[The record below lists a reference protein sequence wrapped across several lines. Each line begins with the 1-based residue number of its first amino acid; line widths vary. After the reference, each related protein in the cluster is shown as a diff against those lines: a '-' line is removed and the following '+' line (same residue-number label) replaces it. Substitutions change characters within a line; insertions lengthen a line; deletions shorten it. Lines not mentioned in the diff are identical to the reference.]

1 MHDNLYK
8 YASIDIGS
16 NAVRL
21 LLCNAVEEHGVIHYK
36 KSELVRIPLRLGED
50 VFQTGKISE
59 TKANSFIKT
68 MHAFKLLIDVFDPIA
83 FRACATASLREAENG
98 EEILRKI
105 KKDSGLQIEIISGK
119 QEAELIYANHVE
131 ELLDNKQG
139 YLYIDVGGGSTEL
152 TLFDKGIVVNSQS
165 FNIGALRWIKGKVSK
180 ESWEGMKNWVKENTT
195 GHFPLTAI
203 GSGGNINKIF
213 KMLDRKDKPI
223 TFIRLK
229 EFYDELK
236 VHTVEERM
244 ELWQLNQDRAD
255 VIVPAAKIYLG
266 VMKAAEIK
274 EIIVPQIGL
283 ADGIIHLLHEDYIKV
298 RL

>member
-1 MHDNLYK
+1 MQDNLYR
-8 YASIDIGS
+8 YASVDIGS

-21 LLCNAVEEHGVIHYK
+21 LLCNAVEEHGIIHYK

-50 VFQTGKISE
+50 VFQSGKISE
-59 TKANSFIKT
+59 KKADAFVKT
-68 MHAFKLLIDVFDPIA
+68 MHAFKLLIDVFDPISY
-83 FRACATASLREAENG
+83 RACATASLREAGNG
-98 EEILRKI
+98 DELVRKI

-152 TLFDKGIVVNSQS
+152 TLFDKGVVVNSQS
-165 FNIGALRWIKGKVSK
+165 FNIGALRWIKGKVTK
-180 ESWEGMKNWVKENTT
+180 ESWEGMKDWVRENTA
-195 GHFPLTAI
+195 GHYPLTAI
-203 GSGGNINKIF
+203 GSGGNINKIY
-213 KMLDRKDKPI
+213 KMLERKDKSLS
-223 TFIRLK
+223 FIRLK
-229 EFYDELK
+229 ELYDEMK
-236 VHTVEERM
+236 GHSVEDRM
-244 ELWQLNQDRAD
+244 EIWQLNQDRAD

-266 VMKAAEIK
+266 VMKAGEIR

-283 ADGIIHLLHEDYIKV
+283 ADGIIHQLHEDNVKV

>member
-1 MHDNLYK
+1 MQDNLYR
-8 YASIDIGS
+8 YASVDIGS

-21 LLCNAVEEHGVIHYK
+21 LLCNAVEEHGIIHYK

-50 VFQTGKISE
+50 VFQSGKISE
-59 TKANSFIKT
+59 KKADAFVKT
-68 MHAFKLLIDVFDPIA
+68 MHAFKLLIDVFDPIS
-83 FRACATASLREAENG
+83 FRACATASLREAGNG
-98 EEILRKI
+98 DELVRKI

-152 TLFDKGIVVNSQS
+152 TLFDKGVVVNSQS
-165 FNIGALRWIKGKVSK
+165 FNIGALRWIKGKVTK
-180 ESWEGMKNWVKENTT
+180 ESWEGMKDWVRENTA
-195 GHFPLTAI
+195 GHYPLTAI
-203 GSGGNINKIF
+203 GSGGNINKIY
-213 KMLDRKDKPI
+213 KMLERKDKSLS
-223 TFIRLK
+223 FIRLK
-229 EFYDELK
+229 ELYDEMK
-236 VHTVEERM
+236 GHSVEDRM
-244 ELWQLNQDRAD
+244 EIWQLNQDRAD

-266 VMKAAEIK
+266 VMKAGEIR

-283 ADGIIHLLHEDYIKV
+283 ADGIIHQLHEDNVKV